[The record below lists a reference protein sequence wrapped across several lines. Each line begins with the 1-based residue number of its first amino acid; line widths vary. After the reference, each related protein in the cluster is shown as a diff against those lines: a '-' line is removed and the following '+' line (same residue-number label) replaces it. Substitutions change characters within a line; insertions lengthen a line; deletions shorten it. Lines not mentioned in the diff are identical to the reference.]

1 MAYLK
6 SNGGRSFAIKTF
18 EQENLHCKYHK
29 IRNTYGIKI
38 SGIPLDDET
47 QDIITF
53 EM

>member
-1 MAYLK
+1 M
-6 SNGGRSFAIKTF
+6 AIKTF

-38 SGIPLDDET
+38 SGIPHDDET